1 MFVSVSGPMGSIKL
15 ACTKRSAVWVGQR
28 RRGGVGLIES
38 FAVGATRLVSFL
50 QSGFLIDDSTQYT
63 GEFAFKY

>member
-15 ACTKRSAVWVGQR
+15 ACTKRSAVWVGQA
-28 RRGGVGLIES
+28 GWLL
-38 FAVGATRLVSFL
+38 GATRLVSFL